1 MDYEDEVISELTA
14 DECWELLR
22 GEEFGRLAYLLGDEI
37 NIAPIN
43 YAVDGQAHLF
53 ETAEGSKLLGI
64 VMNPHVVFETDR
76 YSNDIAESVIVRG
89 KARLLEEDEAHRIE
103 KVPVRPW
110 LETLK
115 YYVFEIVPSRLTG
128 RRFHLNRR
136 PGRVRDS

>member
-1 MDYEDEVISELTA
+1 MDYEDEVISELST
-14 DECWELLR
+14 DECWKLLR
-22 GEEFGRLAYLLGDEI
+22 GAEFGRLAYLLGDEI

-43 YAVDGQAHLF
+43 YAVDGQTLLF

-89 KARLLEEDEAHRIE
+89 RARLLEEDEAHRIE
-103 KVPVRPW
+103 NVSLRPW
-110 LETLK
+110 VETLK
-115 YYVFEIVPSRLTG
+115 YNVVEIVPSRLTG

-136 PGRVRDS
+136 PERARDS

>member
-1 MDYEDEVISELTA
+1 MGYEDEAISELTV

-43 YAVDGQAHLF
+43 YAVDGQTLLF
-53 ETAEGSKLLGI
+53 ETAEGSKLIGI

-76 YSNDIAESVIVRG
+76 YNDDLAESVVVRG
-89 KARLLEEDEAHRIE
+89 HARRLEEDEAHRIE
-103 KVPVRPW
+103 NVPLRPW
-110 LETLK
+110 LGTLK
-115 YYVFEIVPSRLTG
+115 YNVVQIVPAKLTG

-136 PGRVRDS
+136 PGRGRDA